1 MSLGR
6 YDAILFDFDGVLV
19 DSEPVH
25 HAVWQ
30 EVLAPHGITLSWD
43 EYQRRCI
50 GVSDREMIRE
60 LCGIAGRPDQFD
72 SLWKE
77 YPRKRAILR
86 ERMLAAPP
94 AFADSIALVHELAAS
109 LPLAVVTSSA
119 RNEVE
124 PVLER
129 MGILKRFQ
137 TCVFG
142 EDVRRLK
149 PDPEPYLT
157 AAARLNVIR
166 PLVVEDSGA
175 GCASGNAAGFEVI
188 RVSSASTVAAEL
200 RQVLTGLHPTL
211 DL

>member
-1 MSLGR
+1 LTFP

-30 EVLAPHGITLSWD
+30 EVLAPYDITLSWE

-50 GVSDREMIRE
+50 GVSDKEMILE
-60 LCGIAGRPDQFD
+60 LCAIAGRPGEFD
-72 SLWKE
+72 RLWAE

-86 ERMLAAPP
+86 GRMLAAPP
-94 AFADSIALVHELAAS
+94 AFDASIELVHELAGHV
-109 LPLAVVTSSA
+109 PLAVVTSSA

-129 MGILKRFQ
+129 MGIRARFV

-157 AAARLNVIR
+157 AASRLGVQR
-166 PLVVEDSGA
+166 PLVIEDSGA
-175 GCASGNAAGFEVI
+175 GCASATAAGFEFVRI
-188 RVSSASTVAAEL
+188 TAASAVAAEVRAHLADGL
-200 RQVLTGLHPTL
+200 RGSAGR
-211 DL
+211 

>member
-1 MSLGR
+1 VIP

-30 EVLAPHGITLSWD
+30 EVLAPYAISLSWE

-50 GVSDREMIRE
+50 GVSDKEMILE
-60 LCGIAGRPDQFD
+60 LCAIAGRPAEFD
-72 SLWKE
+72 RLWNE
-77 YPRKRAILR
+77 YPRKRSILR

-94 AFADSIALVHELAAS
+94 AFADSIALVHSLAAE

-124 PVLER
+124 PVLDR
-129 MGILKRFQ
+129 MGILPRFR

-142 EDVRRLK
+142 EDVKRLK
-149 PDPEPYLT
+149 PDPEPYRL
-157 AAARLNVIR
+157 AAARLGVTR
-166 PLVVEDSGA
+166 PLVIEDSAA
-175 GCASGNAAGFEVI
+175 GCASATAAGFEYV
-188 RVSSASTVAAEL
+188 RVTAASAAAREVSAHL
-200 RQVLTGLHPTL
+200 SAFQK
-211 DL
+211 

>member
-1 MSLGR
+1 VSLAAP

-30 EVLAPHGITLSWD
+30 EVLAPYGITLTWD

-50 GVSDREMIRE
+50 GVSDKEMIWE
-60 LCGIAGRPDQFD
+60 LCHIARQPERFD
-72 SLWKE
+72 DLWNE
-77 YPRKRAILR
+77 YPRKRSILR
-86 ERMLAAPP
+86 ERMIAAPP
-94 AFADSIALVHELAAS
+94 SFEATVALVHELAAVY
-109 LPLAVVTSSA
+109 PLAVVTSSA

-124 PVLER
+124 PVLDR
-129 MGILKRFQ
+129 LGLLPRFQ

-157 AAARLNVIR
+157 AAQRLSLRR
-166 PLVVEDSGA
+166 PLVVEDSVA
-175 GCASGNAAGFEVI
+175 GCASGRAAGFDVVQI
-188 RVSSASTVAAEL
+188 TAAARTAEL
-200 RQVLTGLHPTL
+200 VRAFLAGQR
-211 DL
+211 